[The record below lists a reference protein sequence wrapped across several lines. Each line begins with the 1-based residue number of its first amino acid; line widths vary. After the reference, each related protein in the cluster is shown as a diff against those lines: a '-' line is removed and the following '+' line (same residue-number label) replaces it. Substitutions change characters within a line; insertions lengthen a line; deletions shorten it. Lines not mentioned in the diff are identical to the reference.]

1 MTTQKSSLPAYLIPR
16 MQDVIFAGIFMA
28 VIGFGPRLFNLDGD
42 LGRHITIGQYMM
54 RNVEIPTRDI
64 FSHTMNGSP
73 LVPHE
78 WLSQIA
84 FGLTETLM
92 GLNGP
97 VFLSAVIIAVTFFI
111 KYTEITQRGIFPI
124 IAAFTVLWAAAAS
137 SIHWLARP
145 HIFTFLFMA
154 IWTRLLEDEAAARKQ
169 QSLFVFPLLMLI
181 WANTHGAFI
190 AGFVVWGAYFV
201 EALLMYVLHR
211 ERREYVMRLAMIGA
225 ISFAVTFINPSGYQ
239 LWVTSVGYIRN
250 SYLVSH
256 TVEYMAPN
264 FQVFS
269 MWPFL
274 FMLAYYLFSLH
285 GRARIQLR
293 EAFLLTGWMIMAVFS
308 MRNIPLFAII
318 TLPFLAGLIQEQM
331 QGFNWLKKQNMFI
344 QQIESQLKGM
354 LWPILLVMAV
364 LFAYQKNIALD
375 ITREG
380 NHFNSRVFP
389 VEATDWLKTNPQQ
402 GNLFNSFIWGGY
414 ILYETWP
421 EQRVFIDGQT
431 DFYGEA
437 LTREYE
443 KIITLSP
450 GWETIFVK
458 YDVRWAMIETN
469 SALANNL
476 IEQQQW
482 KILYRDETA
491 VILQK

>member
-16 MQDVIFAGIFMA
+16 IRDVIFAGIFMA

-42 LGRHITIGQYMM
+42 LGRHITIGKYMLG
-54 RNVEIPTRDI
+54 NFEIPTSDI
-64 FSHTMNGSP
+64 FSHSMHGAP

-78 WLSQIA
+78 WLAQIA
-84 FGLTETLM
+84 FGLAETLM
-92 GLNGP
+92 GLNGA
-97 VFLSAVIIAVTFFI
+97 VLLTAVIIASTFFI
-111 KYTEITQRGIFPI
+111 KYSEMTQRGTFPI

-154 IWTRLLEDEAAARKQ
+154 IWMRLLEDEAANRKQ
-169 QSLFVFPLLMLI
+169 HPLFAFPLLMLI

-190 AGFVVWGAYFV
+190 AGFVVWAAYFG
-201 EALLMYVLHR
+201 EALLMYLLHG
-211 ERREYVMRLAMIGA
+211 ERKEHAIRLTLIGA
-225 ISFAVTFINPSGYQ
+225 LSLAVTFINPSEYQ

-264 FQVFS
+264 FQAFS

-274 FMLAYYLFSLH
+274 FMIAYYLFSLH

-293 EAFLLTGWMIMAVFS
+293 EAFLVTGWMIMAMFS
-308 MRNIPLFAII
+308 MRNIPLFTII
-318 TLPFLAGLIQEQM
+318 TLPILAGLIQEQV

-344 QQIESQLKGM
+344 QQMEGQLKGM
-354 LWPILLVMAV
+354 LWPIVLVITV

-375 ITREG
+375 IARQG
-380 NHFNSRVFP
+380 NHFNARIFP
-389 VEATDWLKTNPQQ
+389 VEATDWLKTHPQE

-443 KIITLSP
+443 QIITLSP
-450 GWETIFVK
+450 GWETILVK
-458 YDVRWAMIETN
+458 YDIGWAMIETD
-469 SALANNL
+469 SALANAL
-476 IEQQQW
+476 TEKYQW
-482 KILYRDETA
+482 KILHRDETA
-491 VILQK
+491 VILKK

>member
-1 MTTQKSSLPAYLIPR
+1 
-16 MQDVIFAGIFMA
+16 MA

-42 LGRHITIGQYMM
+42 LGRHITIGKYIM
-54 RNVEIPTRDI
+54 RNAEIPIFDI
-64 FSHTMNGSP
+64 FSHTMNGAP

-78 WLSQIA
+78 WLAQIA
-84 FGLTETLM
+84 FGLAESLM
-92 GLNGP
+92 GLNG
-97 VFLSAVIIAVTFFI
+97 AVLLTALVISGTFFI
-111 KYTEITQRGIFPI
+111 KYIEMTQRGIFFI
-124 IAAFTVLWAAAAS
+124 IAAFVILWAAAAS

-169 QSLFVFPLLMLI
+169 HSLFVFSVLMLI

-190 AGFVVWGAYFV
+190 AGFVVWGAYFG
-201 EALLMYVLHR
+201 EGLLMYLLDR
-211 ERREYVMRLAMIGA
+211 ERKEHVIRLAMIGT

-264 FQVFS
+264 FQSFS

-293 EAFLLTGWMIMAVFS
+293 EAFLVTGWMIMAMFS

-318 TLPFLAGLIQEQM
+318 TLPILAGLIQEQV
-331 QGFNWLKKQNMFI
+331 QGFNWLKKQNLFI
-344 QQIESQLKGM
+344 QQMESQLKGM
-354 LWPILLVMAV
+354 LWPILLVTTV

-375 ITREG
+375 ITRQG
-380 NHFNSRVFP
+380 NHYNSQVFP
-389 VEATDWLKTNPQQ
+389 VEATAWLKTHPQK

-450 GWETIFVK
+450 GWETLLVK
-458 YDVRWAMIETN
+458 YNISWAMIETN
-469 SALANNL
+469 SALANDL
-476 IEQQQW
+476 IEKHQW
-482 KILYRDETA
+482 EILHQDETA
-491 VILQK
+491 VILRK